1 MNRNKEK
8 TRQTLMK
15 VNGGGLSLLAFLSC
29 FSVGFSSWI
38 TVSISSS
45 DPVNIN
51 ASVGDVKNTN
61 FFTMGTVN
69 MFSLG
74 PDGMVKDNTIVSSS
88 TIEAIFYIDNSLAY
102 SSSNSGSLGFEV
114 HLSCSDSIFLTSYIS
129 GPSIVNSTSVSSS
142 VSGSDLASSVV
153 YTISNSGTTEIK
165 VIYAVK
171 DTANSEGKYMADLY
185 YSNKPTFSFSVRS
198 N

>member
-1 MNRNKEK
+1 MKFTNRRIAN
-8 TRQTLMK
+8 TIIISTLL
-15 VNGGGLSLLAFLSC
+15 VASIASI
-29 FSVGFSSWI
+29 GFSSWLI
-38 TVSISSS
+38 GKENS
-45 DPVNIN
+45 DSANIN
-51 ASVGDVKNTN
+51 AGIGEIKDTN
-61 FFTMGTVN
+61 YFIIGNIN

-74 PDGMVKDNTIVSSS
+74 PDGMVEDNTIVSSS

-102 SSSNSGSLGFEV
+102 SSSNSGSLSFEV
-114 HLSCSDSIFLTSYIS
+114 HLSCSNSIFLTSYIS
-129 GPSIVNSTSVSSS
+129 GPTIINSTSVSSS

-171 DTANSEGKYMADLY
+171 DAANSDGKYMADLY

>member
-1 MNRNKEK
+1 MKFTNRRIAN
-8 TRQTLMK
+8 TIIISTLL
-15 VNGGGLSLLAFLSC
+15 VACIASI
-29 FSVGFSSWI
+29 GFSSWLI
-38 TVSISSS
+38 GKENS
-45 DPVNIN
+45 DSANIN
-51 ASVGDVKNTN
+51 AGIGEIKDTN
-61 FFTMGTVN
+61 YFVIGNIN

-102 SSSNSGSLGFEV
+102 SSSNSGSLSFEV

-129 GPSIVNSTSVSSS
+129 GPTIVNSTSVSSS

-165 VIYAVK
+165 VIYDVK
-171 DTANSEGKYMADLY
+171 DAANSDGKYMADLY

>member
-1 MNRNKEK
+1 
-8 TRQTLMK
+8 
-15 VNGGGLSLLAFLSC
+15 
-29 FSVGFSSWI
+29 
-38 TVSISSS
+38 
-45 DPVNIN
+45 
-51 ASVGDVKNTN
+51 
-61 FFTMGTVN
+61 MGTVN

-88 TIEAIFYIDNSLAY
+88 TIEAIFYINNSLAY
-102 SSSNSGSLGFEV
+102 SSSNSGSLSFEV

-129 GPSIVNSTSVSSS
+129 GPTIVNSTSVSSS

-171 DTANSEGKYMADLY
+171 DAANSDGKYMADLY

-198 N
+198 NK

>member
-1 MNRNKEK
+1 MKFTNRRIAN
-8 TRQTLMK
+8 TIIISTLL
-15 VNGGGLSLLAFLSC
+15 VASIASI
-29 FSVGFSSWI
+29 GFSSWLI
-38 TVSISSS
+38 GKENS
-45 DPVNIN
+45 DSANIN
-51 ASVGDVKNTN
+51 ASIGEIKDTIYFIIGNI
-61 FFTMGTVN
+61 N

-74 PDGMVKDNTIVSSS
+74 PDGMVEDNTIVSSS
-88 TIEAIFYIDNSLAY
+88 TIQAIFYINNSLAY
-102 SSSNSGSLGFEV
+102 SSSNSGSLSFEV

-129 GPSIVNSTSVSSS
+129 GPTIVNSTSVSSS

-153 YTISNSGTTEIK
+153 YTILNSGTTEIK
-165 VIYAVK
+165 VVYAVK

>member
-1 MNRNKEK
+1 MKFTNRRIAN
-8 TRQTLMK
+8 TIIISTLL
-15 VNGGGLSLLAFLSC
+15 VASIASI
-29 FSVGFSSWI
+29 GFSSWLI
-38 TVSISSS
+38 GKENS
-45 DPVNIN
+45 DSANIN
-51 ASVGDVKNTN
+51 ANIGEIKDINYFIIGN
-61 FFTMGTVN
+61 IN

-74 PDGMVKDNTIVSSS
+74 PDGMVEDNTIVSLS
-88 TIEAIFYIDNSLAY
+88 TIEAIFYINNSLAY
-102 SSSNSGSLGFEV
+102 SSSNSGSLSFEV
-114 HLSCSDSIFLTSYIS
+114 RLSCSDSTFITSYIS
-129 GPSIVNSTSVSSS
+129 GPTIVNSTSVSSS

-171 DTANSEGKYMADLY
+171 DAANSEGKYMADLY

>member
-1 MNRNKEK
+1 MKFTNRRIAN
-8 TRQTLMK
+8 TIIISTLL
-15 VNGGGLSLLAFLSC
+15 VASIASI
-29 FSVGFSSWI
+29 GFSSWLI
-38 TVSISSS
+38 GKENS
-45 DPVNIN
+45 DSANIN
-51 ASVGDVKNTN
+51 ASIGEIKDTN
-61 FFTMGTVN
+61 YFIIGNIN

-74 PDGMVKDNTIVSSS
+74 PDGMVEDNTIVSSS
-88 TIEAIFYIDNSLAY
+88 TIEAIFYINNSLAY
-102 SSSNSGSLGFEV
+102 SSSNSGSLSFEV

-129 GPSIVNSTSVSSS
+129 GPTIENSTSVSSS
-142 VSGSDLASSVV
+142 VSGSDLASNVV

>member
-1 MNRNKEK
+1 MKFTNRRIAN
-8 TRQTLMK
+8 TIIISTLL
-15 VNGGGLSLLAFLSC
+15 VASIASI
-29 FSVGFSSWI
+29 GFSSWLI
-38 TVSISSS
+38 GKENS
-45 DPVNIN
+45 DSANIN
-51 ASVGDVKNTN
+51 AGIGEIKDTN
-61 FFTMGTVN
+61 YFIIGNIN

-74 PDGMVKDNTIVSSS
+74 PDGMVEDNTIVSSS

-102 SSSNSGSLGFEV
+102 SSSNSGSLSFEV

-129 GPSIVNSTSVSSS
+129 GPTIVNSTSVSSS

-165 VIYAVK
+165 VVYNVK
-171 DTANSEGKYMADLY
+171 DAANSDGKYMADLY

>member
-1 MNRNKEK
+1 MSKKSKKPFNRI
-8 TRQTLMK
+8 LS
-15 VNGGGLSLLAFLSC
+15 GGLLLSLCNVSLI
-29 FSVGFSSWI
+29 SVGFSNWI
-38 TVSISSS
+38 YGTITSASA
-45 DPVNIN
+45 DIN
-51 ASVGDVKNTN
+51 ASVGEVKNTN

-74 PDGMVKDNTIVSSS
+74 PDGMVKDDTIVSSS

-102 SSSNSGSLGFEV
+102 SSSSSGSLSFYV
-114 HLSCSDSIFLTSYIS
+114 HLSCSDSTFLTSYIS
-129 GPSIVNSTSVSSS
+129 SPTIENSTSVSSS

-153 YTISNSGTTEIK
+153 YTISNLGTTEIK
-165 VIYAVK
+165 AVYAVN

-185 YSNKPTFSFSVRS
+185 YANKPTFSFSVRS

>member
-1 MNRNKEK
+1 MKFTNRRIAN
-8 TRQTLMK
+8 TIIISTLL
-15 VNGGGLSLLAFLSC
+15 VASIASI
-29 FSVGFSSWI
+29 GFSSWLI
-38 TVSISSS
+38 GKENS
-45 DPVNIN
+45 DSTNIN
-51 ASVGDVKNTN
+51 ASIGEIKDTN
-61 FFTMGTVN
+61 YFVIGNIN

-102 SSSNSGSLGFEV
+102 SSSNSGSLSFEV

-129 GPSIVNSTSVSSS
+129 GPTIVNSTSVSSS

-153 YTISNSGTTEIK
+153 YTILNSGTTEIK
-165 VIYAVK
+165 VIYDVK
-171 DTANSEGKYMADLY
+171 DAANSDGKYMADLY

>member
-1 MNRNKEK
+1 MKFTNRRIAN
-8 TRQTLMK
+8 TIIISTLL
-15 VNGGGLSLLAFLSC
+15 VASIASI
-29 FSVGFSSWI
+29 GFSSWLI
-38 TVSISSS
+38 GKENS
-45 DPVNIN
+45 DSANIN
-51 ASVGDVKNTN
+51 ASIGEIKDTN
-61 FFTMGTVN
+61 YFIIGNIN

-88 TIEAIFYIDNSLAY
+88 TIEAIFYINNSLAY
-102 SSSNSGSLGFEV
+102 SSSNSGSLSFEV

-129 GPSIVNSTSVSSS
+129 GPTIVNSTSVSSS

-153 YTISNSGTTEIK
+153 YTILNSGTTEIK

-171 DTANSEGKYMADLY
+171 DAANSEGKYMADLY

>member
-1 MNRNKEK
+1 MKFTNLRIAN
-8 TRQTLMK
+8 TIIISTLL
-15 VNGGGLSLLAFLSC
+15 VASIASI
-29 FSVGFSSWI
+29 GFSSWLI
-38 TVSISSS
+38 GKENS
-45 DPVNIN
+45 DSANIN
-51 ASVGDVKNTN
+51 ASIGEIKDTIYFIIGNI
-61 FFTMGTVN
+61 N

-74 PDGMVKDNTIVSSS
+74 PDGMVEDNTIVSSS
-88 TIEAIFYIDNSLAY
+88 TIEAIFYINNSLAY
-102 SSSNSGSLGFEV
+102 SSSNSGSLSFEV

-129 GPSIVNSTSVSSS
+129 GPTIVNSTSVSSS

-153 YTISNSGTTEIK
+153 YTILNSGTTEIK
-165 VIYAVK
+165 VVYAVK